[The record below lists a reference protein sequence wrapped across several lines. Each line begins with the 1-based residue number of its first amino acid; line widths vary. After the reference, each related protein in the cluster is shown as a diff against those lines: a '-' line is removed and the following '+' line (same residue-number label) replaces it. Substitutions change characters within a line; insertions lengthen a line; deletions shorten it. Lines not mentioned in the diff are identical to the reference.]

1 MDDQLLQL
9 ALNIQ
14 LQLLNL
20 AHFRDVRLGILPAE
34 MQPQYARLLQL
45 RRAMG
50 WLVQSQV
57 GLE

>member
-20 AHFRDVRLGILPAE
+20 AHFRGVQSGILPVE
-34 MQPQYARLLQL
+34 MQPQHARLLL
-45 RRAMG
+45 PRRAMG
-50 WLVQSQV
+50 WLVQSQE

>member
-9 ALNIQ
+9 VLNIQ

-20 AHFRDVRLGILPAE
+20 AHFHGVRSGILPAE
-34 MQPQYARLLQL
+34 MQPQYARLLLL
-45 RRAMG
+45 RRAME

-57 GLE
+57 GFE

>member
-20 AHFRDVRLGILPAE
+20 AHFRGVRLGILPAE
-34 MQPQYARLLQL
+34 MQPQYARLLLL
-45 RRAMG
+45 RRAKG